1 MRGGASGHG
10 PSRPFRARRT
20 ARERTPSARR
30 RSAITTRPQPCRE
43 SNTCSHK
50 AGGSGRHGRRGAFDA
65 TLGRS
70 NWDGSY
76 RSVASHLATAD
87 SEACEPGRKS
97 CELDRR
103 CCSPNRR
110 RQHASRA
117 GVPDKRVVSP
127 KGTVSPNVERLT
139 AVPMVPRRCAGV
151 SYYGCSRGSGVGSP
165 HANNALAA
173 A

>member
-30 RSAITTRPQPCRE
+30 HSAITTRPQACRE

-50 AGGSGRHGRRGAFDA
+50 AGGSERHGRQGCYQLPKSPFQSGEAR
-65 TLGRS
+65 
-70 NWDGSY
+70 

-127 KGTVSPNVERLT
+127 RHSKSECR
-139 AVPMVPRRCAGV
+139 
-151 SYYGCSRGSGVGSP
+151 
-165 HANNALAA
+165 AA
-173 A
+173 QGGADGATQVHVRAHLRA